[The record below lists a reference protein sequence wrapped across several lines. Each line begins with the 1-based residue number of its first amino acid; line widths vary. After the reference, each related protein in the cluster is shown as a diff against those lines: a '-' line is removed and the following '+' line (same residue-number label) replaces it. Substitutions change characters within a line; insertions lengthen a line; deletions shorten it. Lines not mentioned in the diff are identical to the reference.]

1 MIFQNYMPGVSAMQI
16 SIIGP
21 VQGSFITIWQNL
33 TQPQQKEK
41 FLVPSSPTFPIRWF
55 SIGGLITVCGG
66 FMITPL
72 LSNFLCCMPYSGMQ
86 HSIYWR
92 HLIYAGVL
100 LCWGGGFRL
109 YMYPRVGLASSP
121 VPARAC
127 STTRSTMRVS
137 SEDTESSDLHVHA
150 GYPVTD

>member
-1 MIFQNYMPGVSAMQI
+1 MFNISLKNIINYWASAGFI
-16 SIIGP
+16 YHNLTKLDTTTTKREFP
-21 VQGSFITIWQNL
+21 GSFIPNISNSMIFDWRTHYSLWWFYDY
-33 TQPQQKEK
+33 T
-41 FLVPSSPTFPIRWF
+41 SSLKI
-55 SIGGLITVCGG
+55 
-66 FMITPL
+66 
-72 LSNFLCCMPYSGMQ
+72 LCCMPYSGMQ